1 MRRIGREYDF
11 VMKNINRSSL
21 FIAILPPFH
30 FFSCTPYINKLV
42 ISRILSSLFYLINY
56 CIFDTYK
63 LVPKRARQKG
73 KILPNSTLT
82 TYRQNSK
89 FVKILYIK
97 MRFKVMG
104 DMIYISYGDRVTD
117 GQRQGRSGE
126 DMVNSRYR
134 DIVTDE
140 QRQSRGGEDMMNS
153 RYKEIGTCEHETW

>member
-11 VMKNINRSSL
+11 VVKNINKSSL
-21 FIAILPPFH
+21 FTTILSFFH
-30 FFSCTPYINKLV
+30 FFSYAPYINKLE
-42 ISRILSSLFYLINY
+42 ISRILSSFLYLINY
-56 CIFDTYK
+56 CFVDTYEFVSK
-63 LVPKRARQKG
+63 CARQKG

-89 FVKILYIK
+89 MIKILYIK

-117 GQRQGRSGE
+117 GQRQGR
-126 DMVNSRYR
+126 
-134 DIVTDE
+134 
-140 QRQSRGGEDMMNS
+140 GGEDMMNS